1 MKASDML
8 RNNNGLKTTQSV
20 LNKQQSGV
28 DAAQKVAQTQAP
40 VFTQQQLDAAGKK
53 IDQMNAATPQNET
66 PTMKA
71 AREKTIATQQAI
83 ANGVDVN
90 QGATSDEEDKPSV
103 PIVKKEDLKPQP
115 KQLSYADMY
124 KILNP
129 ELNETAEQRAN
140 REKKER
146 TKARIAALGD
156 GLRALSNIYFAT
168 NGAKVI
174 HNPESDM
181 TKAVN
186 KRKSYMDAQREKN
199 RASWL
204 AGYQR
209 ALALDE
215 EARKNNLT
223 LAEQMRYHDMQN
235 DINKVKA
242 DQGQQKIDQGQQR
255 IDQGNRRLDLSEL
268 KYTNDAEYKDN
279 QLKIKKMLADGQ
291 ISHWAAQDAL
301 ARLREGRI
309 ANKAQ
314 KSSGGNQ
321 TTAGYWY
328 EYYDLMDTPEGQ
340 KKINE
345 LKRKLRI
352 KNVTQTN
359 VRYIMDRLKG
369 RRSSTGGTSSGGGA
383 SSGGGKHTTH
393 KAGGS
398 SAGGKKKTGVKW

>member
-53 IDQMNAATPQNET
+53 VDQMNAAA
-66 PTMKA
+66 PTDDAMKA
-71 AREKTIATQQAI
+71 ARDKTIATQQAI

-90 QGATSDEEDKPSV
+90 QGAPSDEEDKPSV
-103 PIVKKEDLKPQP
+103 PIVKKPEPAVEQP

-124 KILNP
+124 KMLNP
-129 ELNETAEQRAN
+129 EMNETAEQRAN

-168 NGAKVI
+168 KGAKVV

-181 TKAVN
+181 TKVVN
-186 KRKSYMDAQREKN
+186 KRKAYMDAQREKN

-242 DQGQQKIDQGQQR
+242 DQGQQR
-255 IDQGNRRLDLSEL
+255 IDQGNRRLDLSKM
-268 KYTNDAEYKDN
+268 KYQTDADYKKAV
-279 QLKIKKMLADGQ
+279 LAIKKALADGQ
-291 ISHWAAQDAL
+291 ISHWQAQEAIQRINAAT
-301 ARLREGRI
+301 GRI
-309 ANKAQ
+309 RANNSGSGSSRKGSYSGEVDEYMDLMEKDPEGMAEAAKEVKKMGYSPKTAAGKKAQ
-314 KSSGGNQ
+314 KIAYQ
-321 TTAGYWY
+321 
-328 EYYDLMDTPEGQ
+328 
-340 KKINE
+340 
-345 LKRKLRI
+345 RKH
-352 KNVTQTN
+352 KQNH
-359 VRYIMDRLKG
+359 
-369 RRSSTGGTSSGGGA
+369 TSS
-383 SSGGGKHTTH
+383 SNK
-393 KAGGS
+393 
-398 SAGGKKKTGVKW
+398 GGKKKTGVNW

>member
-1 MKASDML
+1 MKVSDIL
-8 RNNNGLKTTQSV
+8 RTNNGLKTTQSV

-40 VFTQQQLDAAGKK
+40 VFTQQQLDAASNKV
-53 IDQMNAATPQNET
+53 DQINAATPQNET
-66 PTMKA
+66 PAMKA

-90 QGATSDEEDKPSV
+90 QNAASEEEDKPSV
-103 PIVKKEDLKPQP
+103 PIVKKEETKPQP

-168 NGAKVI
+168 NGAKVV

-186 KRKSYMDAQREKN
+186 KRKAYMDAQREKN

-204 AGYQR
+204 TGYQR

-223 LAEQMRYHDMQN
+223 LAEQMRYHDMRN
-235 DINKVKA
+235 DIDKVKN
-242 DQGQQKIDQGQQR
+242 DQGQQR
-255 IDQGNRRLDLSEL
+255 IDQGNRRLDLSKL

-359 VRYIMDRLKG
+359 VRYIMNRLKG

-383 SSGGGKHTTH
+383 SSGGGKKTTH
-393 KAGGS
+393 KAGGSS
-398 SAGGKKKTGVKW
+398 SAGGKKKTGVNW

>member
-1 MKASDML
+1 MKASDIL

-53 IDQMNAATPQNET
+53 VDQMNAATPQNET

-90 QGATSDEEDKPSV
+90 QSASNYEEDKPSV
-103 PIVKKEDLKPQP
+103 PIVKKDESKLQP

-168 NGAKVI
+168 KGAKVV

-181 TKAVN
+181 TKSVN
-186 KRKSYMDAQREKN
+186 KRKAYMDAQREKN

-223 LAEQMRYHDMQN
+223 LAEQMRYHDNMDRVN
-235 DINKVKA
+235 RAKVML
-242 DQGQQKIDQGQQR
+242 DQ
-255 IDQGNRRLDLSEL
+255 
-268 KYTNDAEYKDN
+268 
-279 QLKIKKMLADGQ
+279 M
-291 ISHWAAQDAL
+291 
-301 ARLREGRI
+301 RI
-309 ANKAQ
+309 AQQYEYNKGKLINQEFANQETVRHHKEQESTSRKNANANVTRAQ
-314 KSSGGNQ
+314 K
-321 TTAGYWY
+321 
-328 EYYDLMDTPEGQ
+328 EG
-340 KKINE
+340 
-345 LKRKLRI
+345 
-352 KNVTQTN
+352 KN
-359 VRYIMDRLKG
+359 K
-369 RRSSTGGTSSGGGA
+369 
-383 SSGGGKHTTH
+383 
-393 KAGGS
+393 GGS
-398 SAGGKKKTGVKW
+398 SKENYNKTLAGLTTKDPNGVRAVTRSLKRAGVPQNAQTIVEAYRAQKGSSHGGGSTSSNSRAKQLAKKYGF

>member
-8 RNNNGLKTTQSV
+8 RSNNGLKTTQSV

-28 DAAQKVAQTQAP
+28 DAAQKASP
-40 VFTQQQLDAAGKK
+40 E
-53 IDQMNAATPQNET
+53 QMNMNTAQAMLQGKGEQLTPPKDAHEQ
-66 PTMKA
+66 A
-71 AREKTIATQQAI
+71 ARMNQQTAEGML
-83 ANGVDVN
+83 NG
-90 QGATSDEEDKPSV
+90 SIPMDKPSV
-103 PIVKKEDLKPQP
+103 PIVKKEEPAEQP

-124 KILNP
+124 KMLNP
-129 ELNETAEQRAN
+129 KHEETPEQRAN

-168 NGAKVI
+168 KGAKVV

-181 TKAVN
+181 TKVVN
-186 KRKSYMDAQREKN
+186 KRKEYMDAQREKN
-199 RASWL
+199 RAAWL
-204 AGYQR
+204 TGYQR

-223 LAEQMRYHDMQN
+223 LAEQIRYHDMINESNKTKNDINKTKNDLTLAEQMRYHDM
-235 DINKVKA
+235 INENNKTKNE
-242 DQGQQKIDQGQQR
+242 QGQQR
-255 IDQGNRRLDLSEL
+255 IDQGNRRLD
-268 KYTNDAEYKDN
+268 
-279 QLKIKKMLADGQ
+279 GQ
-291 ISHWAAQDAL
+291 IRHWNTQDAL
-301 ARLREGRI
+301 ARQRERRI

-314 KSSGGNQ
+314 ESSGGNQ
-321 TTAGYWY
+321 TTIGYWY
-328 EYYDLMDTPEGQ
+328 KYYDLMSTSNGQ

-352 KNVTQTN
+352 KNVTQVN
-359 VRYIMDRLKG
+359 VRYIIDRLEG
-369 RRSSTGGTSSGGGA
+369 RSSSAGGGK

-398 SAGGKKKTGVKW
+398 SSANGRTLHGIK

>member
-40 VFTQQQLDAAGKK
+40 VFSQQQLDAAGKK
-53 IDQMNAATPQNET
+53 VDQMNAATPQNET
-66 PTMKA
+66 PSMKA

-90 QGATSDEEDKPSV
+90 QGAPSDEEDKPSV
-103 PIVKKEDLKPQP
+103 PIVKKEEPKPQS
-115 KQLSYADMY
+115 KRLSYADMY

-129 ELNETAEQRAN
+129 EQQETAEQRAN

-168 NGAKVI
+168 KGAKVV

-186 KRKSYMDAQREKN
+186 KRKAYMDAQHEKN

-242 DQGQQKIDQGQQR
+242 DQGQQRINQNQQKID
-255 IDQGNRRLDLSEL
+255 LSKM

-279 QLKIKKMLADGQ
+279 QMKIKKMLADGQ

-328 EYYDLMDTPEGQ
+328 EYYDMMDTPEGQ

-345 LKRKLRI
+345 IKRKLRI

-369 RRSSTGGTSSGGGA
+369 RSSSSGGGTSS
-383 SSGGGKHTTH
+383 SGGKHITH
-393 KAGGS
+393 KAGGSS

>member
-28 DAAQKVAQTQAP
+28 DATQKASP
-40 VFTQQQLDAAGKK
+40 E
-53 IDQMNAATPQNET
+53 QMNINTAQAMLQGKGEQLTPPKDAHEQ
-66 PTMKA
+66 A
-71 AREKTIATQQAI
+71 ARMNQQTAEGML
-83 ANGVDVN
+83 NGSIP
-90 QGATSDEEDKPSV
+90 TDKPSV
-103 PIVKKEDLKPQP
+103 PIVKKDEPQP

-124 KILNP
+124 KMLNP
-129 ELNETAEQRAN
+129 EREETAEQKAN

-156 GLRALSNIYFAT
+156 GLRALSNIYFST
-168 NGAKVI
+168 KGAKVV

-181 TKAVN
+181 TQVVN
-186 KRKSYMDAQREKN
+186 KRKAYMDAQRERN
-199 RASWL
+199 RAAWL

-209 ALALDE
+209 AMALDE
-215 EARKNNLT
+215 EARKNDLT
-223 LAEQMRYHDMQN
+223 LAEQIRYHDMQN

-242 DQGQQKIDQGQQR
+242 DQGQQR
-255 IDQGNRRLDLSEL
+255 IDQGNRRLDLSKL

-314 KSSGGNQ
+314 KSSGGNK

-345 LKRKLRI
+345 LKRRLRI

-369 RRSSTGGTSSGGGA
+369 RSSSAGGGT

-398 SAGGKKKTGVKW
+398 SSSGGKKKTDVKW

>member
-8 RNNNGLKTTQSV
+8 RNNNGFKTTQSV

-28 DAAQKVAQTQAP
+28 DAVQKVAQTQAP

-53 IDQMNAATPQNET
+53 VDQMNAATPQNET

-90 QGATSDEEDKPSV
+90 QGAPSDEEDKPSV
-103 PIVKKEDLKPQP
+103 PIVKKEESKPQP

-124 KILNP
+124 KMLNP
-129 ELNETAEQRAN
+129 EMNETAEQRAN

-146 TKARIAALGD
+146 AKARIAATGD
-156 GLRALSNIYFAT
+156 GLRALANIFFAT
-168 NGAKVI
+168 NGAKVV

-186 KRKSYMDAQREKN
+186 KRKAYMDAQREKN

-235 DINKVKA
+235 EINKVKN
-242 DQGQQKIDQGQQR
+242 DQGQQR

-291 ISHWAAQDAL
+291 ISHWAYQDAL

-309 ANKAQ
+309 ASKAQ

-359 VRYIMDRLKG
+359 VRYLMDRLKG
-369 RRSSTGGTSSGGGA
+369 RRSSTTGGTSTRGGT

-398 SAGGKKKTGVKW
+398 SAGGKKKTGVNW

>member
-8 RNNNGLKTTQSV
+8 RSNNGLKTTQSV
-20 LNKQQSGV
+20 LNKQQSGI

-40 VFTQQQLDAAGKK
+40 LFSQQQLDAASKK

-71 AREKTIATQQAI
+71 ARAKTIATQQAI

-103 PIVKKEDLKPQP
+103 PIVKKEESKPQP

-129 ELNETAEQRAN
+129 EMNETAEQRAN

-168 NGAKVI
+168 KGAKVV

-181 TKAVN
+181 TKVVN
-186 KRKSYMDAQREKN
+186 KRKAYMDAQREKN

-223 LAEQMRYHDMQN
+223 LGEQIRHN
-235 DINKVKA
+235 VENEGIAKTKL
-242 DQGQQKIDQGQQR
+242 DQSQQR
-255 IDQGNRRLDLSEL
+255 IDINRMRI
-268 KYTNDAEYKDN
+268 TNQQEYN
-279 QLKIKKMLADGQ
+279 Q
-291 ISHWAAQDAL
+291 
-301 ARLREGRI
+301 ARLELDRLWKEKKISQGEKELAIKLLNAQANQIR
-309 ANKAQ
+309 ANK
-314 KSSGGNQ
+314 
-321 TTAGYWY
+321 
-328 EYYDLMDTPEGQ
+328 
-340 KKINE
+340 
-345 LKRKLRI
+345 
-352 KNVTQTN
+352 
-359 VRYIMDRLKG
+359 
-369 RRSSTGGTSSGGGA
+369 SGGGRG
-383 SSGGGKHTTH
+383 SR
-393 KAGGS
+393 GGS
-398 SAGGKKKTGVKW
+398 SKEDWDSEYLKLNGEYPSDVANASETVAKGGIKPNTAAGRKQVVKIVRKKIAHKGGGSSHGGGSTSNNSRAKQLAKKYGF

>member
-28 DAAQKVAQTQAP
+28 DAANKVAQTQAP

-53 IDQMNAATPQNET
+53 VDQMNTATPQNET
-66 PTMKA
+66 PAMKA

-90 QGATSDEEDKPSV
+90 QNAASEEEDKPSV
-103 PIVKKEDLKPQP
+103 PIVKKEEQKPQP
-115 KQLSYADMY
+115 KRLSYADMY

-168 NGAKVI
+168 NGAKVV

-181 TKAVN
+181 TKVVN
-186 KRKSYMDAQREKN
+186 KRKEYMDVQREKN

-223 LAEQMRYHDMQN
+223 LAEQMRYHNMQN
-235 DINKVKA
+235 DINKVKN
-242 DQGQQKIDQGQQR
+242 DQGQQR
-255 IDQGNRRLDLSEL
+255 IAQGNRRLDLSEL

-279 QLKIKKMLADGQ
+279 QMKIKKMLADGQ

-345 LKRKLRI
+345 IKRKLRI

-369 RRSSTGGTSSGGGA
+369 RRSPTGGGGA

-398 SAGGKKKTGVKW
+398 SSAGGKKKTGVKW

>member
-8 RNNNGLKTTQSV
+8 RNNNGLKTTKSV

-28 DAAQKVAQTQAP
+28 DAAQKASP
-40 VFTQQQLDAAGKK
+40 E
-53 IDQMNAATPQNET
+53 QMNMNTAQAMLQGKGEQLTPPKDAHEQ
-66 PTMKA
+66 A
-71 AREKTIATQQAI
+71 ARMNQQTAEGML
-83 ANGVDVN
+83 NGSIP
-90 QGATSDEEDKPSV
+90 TYKPSV
-103 PIVKKEDLKPQP
+103 PIVKKEEQKPQS

-124 KILNP
+124 KMLNP
-129 ELNETAEQRAN
+129 EREETAEQKAN
-140 REKKER
+140 RERKER
-146 TKARIAALGD
+146 AKARIAALGD

-168 NGAKVI
+168 KGAKVV

-186 KRKSYMDAQREKN
+186 KRKAYMDAQREKN
-199 RASWL
+199 LASWL

-223 LAEQMRYHDMQN
+223 IAEQIRYHNMQN

-242 DQGQQKIDQGQQR
+242 DQGQQR

-328 EYYDLMDTPEGQ
+328 EYYDMMDTPEGQ

-369 RRSSTGGTSSGGGA
+369 RSSSAGGGKSSGV
-383 SSGGGKHTTH
+383 GKHTTH

>member
-1 MKASDML
+1 MGLADYL
-8 RNNNGLKTTQSV
+8 RTNNGLKTTQSV

-28 DAAQKVAQTQAP
+28 DAAQKASPEQINMNTAQAMLHGKEEQLTPPKDAHEQA
-40 VFTQQQLDAAGKK
+40 VRMNQQTAEGML
-53 IDQMNAATPQNET
+53 
-66 PTMKA
+66 
-71 AREKTIATQQAI
+71 
-83 ANGVDVN
+83 NG
-90 QGATSDEEDKPSV
+90 SI
-103 PIVKKEDLKPQP
+103 PIVKKEEPKPEP
-115 KQLSYADMY
+115 KQEPEKKQLTYAEMY
-124 KILNP
+124 KMLNP
-129 ELNETAEQRAN
+129 ADSESPEQRAQ
-140 REKKER
+140 REKNEKR
-146 TKARIAALGD
+146 KARIAALGD
-156 GLRALSNIYFAT
+156 GLRALANIYFASK
-168 NGAKVI
+168 GAKVV

-181 TKAVN
+181 TAAIN
-186 KRKSYMDAQREKN
+186 KRKAYMDAQREKN
-199 RASWL
+199 RAAWQT
-204 AGYQR
+204 GYQR

-235 DINKVKA
+235 EINKVKA
-242 DQGQQKIDQGQQR
+242 DQGQQR

-314 KSSGGNQ
+314 KSSGGNK

-328 EYYDLMDTPEGQ
+328 EYYDMMDTPEGQ

-369 RRSSTGGTSSGGGA
+369 RSSSSGGGTSSR
-383 SSGGGKHTTH
+383 GGKHTTH

-398 SAGGKKKTGVKW
+398 SSAGGKKKTGVKW

>member
-53 IDQMNAATPQNET
+53 VDQMNAATPT
-66 PTMKA
+66 DDAMKA
-71 AREKTIATQQAI
+71 ARAKTIATQQAI

-90 QGATSDEEDKPSV
+90 QGAPSDEEDKPSV
-103 PIVKKEDLKPQP
+103 PIVKKEESKPQP

-124 KILNP
+124 KMLNP

-146 TKARIAALGD
+146 AKARIAATGD
-156 GLRALSNIYFAT
+156 GLRALANIFFAT
-168 NGAKVI
+168 NGAKVV

-186 KRKSYMDAQREKN
+186 KRKAYMDAQREKN
-199 RASWL
+199 RAAWQ

-223 LAEQMRYHDMQN
+223 LAEQMRYHDNMDRVN
-235 DINKVKA
+235 RAKVML
-242 DQGQQKIDQGQQR
+242 DQ
-255 IDQGNRRLDLSEL
+255 
-268 KYTNDAEYKDN
+268 
-279 QLKIKKMLADGQ
+279 M
-291 ISHWAAQDAL
+291 
-301 ARLREGRI
+301 RI
-309 ANKAQ
+309 AKQDEYNKGKLSNQESANKETVRHHKEQESTSKKNANAKVTRAQ
-314 KSSGGNQ
+314 KAGKNKGGSSKENYNKTLAGL
-321 TTAGYWY
+321 TTKDPNGVRAV
-328 EYYDLMDTPEGQ
+328 TRS
-340 KKINE
+340 
-345 LKRKLRI
+345 LKRAGVPQ
-352 KNVTQTN
+352 NAQTIVEAYRAHN
-359 VRYIMDRLKG
+359 G
-369 RRSSTGGTSSGGGA
+369 
-383 SSGGGKHTTH
+383 
-393 KAGGS
+393 GGS

>member
-53 IDQMNAATPQNET
+53 VDQMNAATPT
-66 PTMKA
+66 DDAMKA
-71 AREKTIATQQAI
+71 ARAKTIATQQAI

-90 QGATSDEEDKPSV
+90 QGVPSDEEDKPSV
-103 PIVKKEDLKPQP
+103 PIVKKEEPKPQP

-124 KILNP
+124 KMLNP
-129 ELNETAEQRAN
+129 ELNETAEQKAN

-168 NGAKVI
+168 KGAKVV

-181 TKAVN
+181 TKVVN
-186 KRKSYMDAQREKN
+186 KRKAYMDAQREKN

-235 DINKVKA
+235 DINKVK
-242 DQGQQKIDQGQQR
+242 
-255 IDQGNRRLDLSEL
+255 IDQGNRRLDLSKM
-268 KYTNDAEYKDN
+268 KYQTDADYKKAV
-279 QLKIKKMLADGQ
+279 LAIKKALADGQ
-291 ISHWAAQDAL
+291 ISHWQAEEAIQRMNAETG
-301 ARLREGRI
+301 RLRANKSGRGGSRKSSYSGEVDEYMDLMDKDPEGMAEAAREVKKMGYSPKT
-309 ANKAQ
+309 AAGKKAQ
-314 KSSGGNQ
+314 KI
-321 TTAGYWY
+321 AY
-328 EYYDLMDTPEGQ
+328 L
-340 KKINE
+340 
-345 LKRKLRI
+345 RKHG
-352 KNVTQTN
+352 
-359 VRYIMDRLKG
+359 KG
-369 RRSSTGGTSSGGGA
+369 KQNHTSSNN
-383 SSGGGKHTTH
+383 
-393 KAGGS
+393 
-398 SAGGKKKTGVKW
+398 GGKKKTGVNW